1 MNLDWMMLC
10 NYAEAAPNGLLYING
25 GGWDTVTVS
34 APLENAPPNVFAV
47 LQGTLVIRLLFHQT
61 ETDRE
66 HSFRLDFTDE
76 DGNQIGNAEGKFRV
90 DRIRGLPI
98 GWPQNVNLP
107 IPLSGVPLPRAG
119 LYSISLA
126 VNDQHVG
133 DRPFRILKGY

>member
-1 MNLDWMMLC
+1 MADLQSGRVNLD
-10 NYAEAAPNGLLYING
+10 
-25 GGWDTVTVS
+25 
-34 APLENAPPNVFAV
+34 
-47 LQGTLVIRLLFHQT
+47 H
-61 ETDRE
+61 
-66 HSFRLDFTDE
+66 
-76 DGNQIGNAEGKFRV
+76 V

-126 VNDQHVG
+126 VDDQHVG